1 MRLPSGYWFSESFW
15 ESEGLFFYEHYAAW
29 SQHGPEDWD
38 SIPKYGALAW
48 DVPAEASYRVALGRG
63 GTVTERPEVPAAEE
77 LMTRLASDKS
87 QKSFW
92 RWSWGGT
99 GVGQWFRQGWVIEST
114 PDRAAWESVVHGSE
128 EVIQE
133 SSVILLALESV
144 ERVWQ
149 VASTLCSSEPPTLS
163 SLLNPGELLVGVN
176 LAADHGIGELDGLL
190 IASTT
195 PIQRPPQLPPPT
207 PSL

>member
-1 MRLPSGYWFSESFW
+1 
-15 ESEGLFFYEHYAAW
+15 
-29 SQHGPEDWD
+29 
-38 SIPKYGALAW
+38 
-48 DVPAEASYRVALGRG
+48 
-63 GTVTERPEVPAAEE
+63 
-77 LMTRLASDKS
+77 
-87 QKSFW
+87 
-92 RWSWGGT
+92 
-99 GVGQWFRQGWVIEST
+99 
-114 PDRAAWESVVHGSE
+114 VVHGSE